1 MGEVREVLDDSQLTR
16 SPVTDTVSDAIG
28 SSKRG
33 ISDTLLREAVE
44 SSSCQRSFVNRRRG
58 FSLHS
63 CSTERSTARYG
74 RFQRPRNT

>member
-33 ISDTLLREAVE
+33 ISDTLLREAVV

-58 FSLHS
+58 FSLH
-63 CSTERSTARYG
+63 C
-74 RFQRPRNT
+74 